1 MLEHLG
7 KNQTI
12 LQKKEMTH
20 LSWNK
25 TLWKL
30 TILITWKKKLMKRF
44 KKKKKKRR
52 EIAEKE
58 KQITKTIDNNKK
70 KQKNCLRQH

>member
-30 TILITWKKKLMKRF
+30 TILITWKKKLMKRL
-44 KKKKKKRR
+44 KKKEKK
-52 EIAEKE
+52 
-58 KQITKTIDNNKK
+58 T
-70 KQKNCLRQH
+70 